1 MSIAATAPADARSLV
16 LPRRP
21 VDLPADPRAESS
33 QPSAWRRVSFWPLEF
48 LRLVAVV
55 YMFPLAILA
64 IGIPVGLALT
74 GVLLGATWVW
84 RALW

>member
-1 MSIAATAPADARSLV
+1 MSITATAPADVRSLV

-21 VDLPADPRAESS
+21 VDLPADPRVESS

-74 GVLLGATWVW
+74 GVLLGAAWVW

>member
-1 MSIAATAPADARSLV
+1 MSITATAPADARSLV

-48 LRLVAVV
+48 VRLVAVV

-74 GVLLGATWVW
+74 GLLLGATWVW

>member
-1 MSIAATAPADARSLV
+1 MSITATAPGDARALV

-21 VDLPADPRAESS
+21 VDLPADLRAESS
-33 QPSAWRRVSFWPLEF
+33 QPSIWRRVSFWPLEF

-55 YMFPLAILA
+55 YALPLAILA

-74 GVLLGATWVW
+74 GLFLGATWVW
-84 RALW
+84 RMLW

>member
-1 MSIAATAPADARSLV
+1 MSITATAPADARSLV

>member
-1 MSIAATAPADARSLV
+1 MSITATAPADARSLV

-21 VDLPADPRAESS
+21 VDLPAHPRAESS